1 MGELWARLQRRP
13 TQAMLIVIASLL
25 ANVLGLASSLYVI
38 QVLNRYVSHGVDSTL
53 FTLTSGVLLA
63 ILFELG
69 FRWSRL
75 KLAATLSGEPD
86 HNLGVGAYGVLTT
99 ARLSDL
105 EKVPSGERREA
116 LSGVEQVESAFS
128 APNMTAIFDL
138 PFALLY
144 VGAIF
149 LFSPVLAAIV
159 FAAIC
164 VVAILGVT
172 NQIVLRPM
180 SKKIAEHQS
189 IGHGLIST
197 TTTTA
202 ESVRGFGAGHRPIED
217 WAKNLQVVQSLRRRL
232 ARRQG
237 GLQSLTQSA
246 QAVMSVAVI
255 GVGAVMVVRGELDVG
270 TMIGANLLGARALQ
284 PVTRFAQLS
293 EALVRSRL
301 AMDRARAL
309 VGLPV
314 EPSEGSALRDYTG
327 ALEIRDVAYT
337 PPGAPTPLFE
347 DLSIRLDPGAVVAL
361 VGRNGAGKTTLARLI
376 AGLIQPDRGQILA
389 DGVDLRQLVPAWWR
403 RQLVYLPQEPT
414 FINGTIRDN
423 LRMLKPDLTDEVLE
437 AILERSG
444 AARFVHETEKG
455 LDTLI
460 TNNGMTL
467 ARGVRRRLAV
477 ARALAS
483 GGRLVIFDEPTE
495 GMDDEGIR
503 QVYESLIQLARAGR
517 TIIVSSHD
525 QQIIRGAQILVDLD
539 AKPRPTVTVLSKDNP
554 GASKD
559 WNAGARGQ
567 NPPPKP
573 RTKAAQ

>member
-1 MGELWARLQRRP
+1 MGEFWARLRRRP
-13 TQAMLIVIASLL
+13 TQALLILIASVL
-25 ANVLGLASSLYVI
+25 ANLLGLASSLYVI
-38 QVLNRYVSHGVDSTL
+38 QVLNRYVSHGVSSTL

-63 ILFELG
+63 ILFEFG

-86 HNLGVGAYGVLTT
+86 HNLGVGAFGVLTT

-149 LFSPVLAAIV
+149 LFSPIMAGIV
-159 FAAIC
+159 FTAIC
-164 VVAILGVT
+164 VVATLGVSS
-172 NQIVLRPM
+172 QIALRPV

-197 TTTTA
+197 TTSTA
-202 ESVRGFGAGHRPIED
+202 ESVRAFGAGHRLIED
-217 WAKNLQVVQSLRRRL
+217 WAANLQVVQALRRRL

-237 GLQSLTQSA
+237 GLQSLTQGA
-246 QAVMSVAVI
+246 QGVMSVAVI
-255 GVGAVMVVRGELDVG
+255 GIGATLVVRGELDVG

-314 EPSEGSALRDYTG
+314 EPSEGSALRDYSG

-347 DLSIRLDPGAVVAL
+347 DLSIQLEPGAVVAL

-483 GGRLVIFDEPTE
+483 GGRLVVFDEPTE

-517 TIIVSSHD
+517 TIVVSSHD

-539 AKPRPTVTVLSKDNP
+539 AKPRPTVKVLSKDNP

-567 NPPPKP
+567 QPAAKS
-573 RTKAAQ
+573 KAKATE

>member
-1 MGELWARLQRRP
+1 
-13 TQAMLIVIASLL
+13 MLILIASLL

-149 LFSPVLAAIV
+149 LFSPILAGIV
-159 FAAIC
+159 FTTIC
-164 VVAILGVT
+164 VVAILGVA

-197 TTTTA
+197 TTSTA
-202 ESVRGFGAGHRPIED
+202 ESVRAFGAGHRLIED
-217 WAKNLQVVQSLRRRL
+217 WAKNLQVVQALRRRL

-246 QAVMSVAVI
+246 QGIMSVAVI
-255 GVGAVMVVRGELDVG
+255 GVGAAMVVRGELDVG

-314 EPSEGSALRDYTG
+314 EPSEGSALRDYSG

-495 GMDDEGIR
+495 GMDEEGIR

-539 AKPRPTVTVLSKDNP
+539 AKPRPTVKVLSKENP
-554 GASKD
+554 GTSKD

-567 NPPPKP
+567 NPAPKP
-573 RTKAAQ
+573 RAKAAQ

>member
-13 TQAMLIVIASLL
+13 TQAMLILIASLL

-149 LFSPVLAAIV
+149 LFSPILAGIV
-159 FAAIC
+159 FTTIC

-197 TTTTA
+197 TTSTA
-202 ESVRGFGAGHRPIED
+202 ESVRAFGAGHRLIED
-217 WAKNLQVVQSLRRRL
+217 WAKNLQVVQALRRRL

-246 QAVMSVAVI
+246 QGIMSVAVI
-255 GVGAVMVVRGELDVG
+255 GVGAAMVVRGELDVG

-301 AMDRARAL
+301 AMDRARGL

-314 EPSEGSALRDYTG
+314 EPSEGSALRDYSG

-495 GMDDEGIR
+495 GMDEEGIR

-539 AKPRPTVTVLSKDNP
+539 AKPRPTVKVLSKENP

-567 NPPPKP
+567 NPAPKP
-573 RTKAAQ
+573 RAKAAQ

>member
-1 MGELWARLQRRP
+1 
-13 TQAMLIVIASLL
+13 MLILIASLL

-149 LFSPVLAAIV
+149 LFSPILAGIV
-159 FAAIC
+159 FTTIC

-197 TTTTA
+197 TTSTA
-202 ESVRGFGAGHRPIED
+202 ESVRAFGAGHRLIED
-217 WAKNLQVVQSLRRRL
+217 WAKNLQVVQALRRRL

-246 QAVMSVAVI
+246 QGIMSVAVI
-255 GVGAVMVVRGELDVG
+255 GVGAAMVVRGELDVG

-301 AMDRARAL
+301 
-309 VGLPV
+309 
-314 EPSEGSALRDYTG
+314 
-327 ALEIRDVAYT
+327 
-337 PPGAPTPLFE
+337 
-347 DLSIRLDPGAVVAL
+347 
-361 VGRNGAGKTTLARLI
+361 
-376 AGLIQPDRGQILA
+376 
-389 DGVDLRQLVPAWWR
+389 
-403 RQLVYLPQEPT
+403 
-414 FINGTIRDN
+414 
-423 LRMLKPDLTDEVLE
+423 
-437 AILERSG
+437 
-444 AARFVHETEKG
+444 
-455 LDTLI
+455 
-460 TNNGMTL
+460 
-467 ARGVRRRLAV
+467 
-477 ARALAS
+477 
-483 GGRLVIFDEPTE
+483 
-495 GMDDEGIR
+495 
-503 QVYESLIQLARAGR
+503 
-517 TIIVSSHD
+517 
-525 QQIIRGAQILVDLD
+525 
-539 AKPRPTVTVLSKDNP
+539 
-554 GASKD
+554 
-559 WNAGARGQ
+559 
-567 NPPPKP
+567 
-573 RTKAAQ
+573 